1 MYYDFY
7 IPGVM
12 VMYSESYPAGTAEHF
27 NGEPPIGIEP
37 ITRDVTNQ
45 AITPLSEQRSRYC
58 YSWAPRLKGGSNELA
73 DGMIAIAVMAF
84 EEDRVM
90 IEAQQ
95 RSMNLAPN
103 AVLVPTSSDT
113 ALGQFRWI
121 LEQMLKAEQD
131 AKGDAVVQFA
141 AAQA

>member
-1 MYYDFY
+1 
-7 IPGVM
+7 
-12 VMYSESYPAGTAEHF
+12 
-27 NGEPPIGIEP
+27 
-37 ITRDVTNQ
+37 
-45 AITPLSEQRSRYC
+45 
-58 YSWAPRLKGGSNELA
+58 
-73 DGMIAIAVMAF
+73 MIAIAVMAF